1 MKTSGTT
8 VLVVAIVGV
17 VIAAVVGGLSLIGS
31 PTQERTRRLDMR
43 RVADLRGI
51 AAAMDRY
58 WTRNGSLPKSL
69 DGLERERG
77 FSIEST
83 DPETRRPY
91 EYRPGTQGAYSLCAQ
106 FAESSNQEQES
117 RPEKFWSHGAGR
129 RCFDLHARDLKK

>member
-1 MKTSGTT
+1 MRASGTT

-31 PTQERTRRLDMR
+31 PNQERARRVDMR

-58 WTRNGSLPKSL
+58 WTRHGSLPQSL
-69 DGLERERG
+69 DALERERG

-83 DPETRRPY
+83 DPETGQPY
-91 EYRPGTQGAYSLCAQ
+91 EYRPGSQGAYSLCAQ
-106 FAESSNQEQES
+106 FAESSTQAQQT

-129 RCFDLHARDLKK
+129 QCFDLHARNLKK

>member
-8 VLVVAIVGV
+8 VLMVAIVGV
-17 VIAAVVGGLSLIGS
+17 VIATIIGGLSLIGS
-31 PTQERTRRLDMR
+31 PSQERMRRLEMR

-58 WTRNGSLPKSL
+58 WTRHGSLPKSL
-69 DGLERERG
+69 DALERERG
-77 FSIEST
+77 FSIEPT

-91 EYRPGTQGAYSLCAQ
+91 EYRPGTRGAYSLCAD
-106 FAESSNQEQES
+106 FAEASAQEQES

-129 RCFDLHARDLKK
+129 QCFDLHARDLRK